1 MIRAVIVDDEEPAR
15 ERMRRL
21 LEATGV
27 HVVGEAADGE
37 TAVEQIDALAPDVVF
52 LDIQM
57 PAASGLDVA
66 ARVRAPKPRIVF
78 CTAYDR
84 FAIDAFEHQALDY
97 LLKPVNRTRLAQTIE
112 RVTREVTEQRRR
124 THDLAEAARTQA
136 RLMPRA
142 QGIAGLDFAGVC
154 VPVEGVGGDYYD
166 VLPFPD
172 GRVGVVVTDVSGKGM
187 YASIIAA
194 AVQARLQAIAARGPL
209 SPGAALAELNRLTVG
224 TIESNRFATV
234 SLVLI
239 DPDTSTLTWANGGHP
254 SSVIVGTTGVR
265 TLAPTGP
272 MVGWAADAVFGEET
286 APFREGDILALF
298 SDGLT
303 EATTSDDDELGE
315 EGVTRLIQ
323 RHASLPAERL
333 ALAVLDDVRGYCAGA
348 PAQDDRTIVIVKR

>member
-142 QGIAGLDFAGVC
+142 QGIAGLDLAGVC

-166 VLPFPD
+166 VLPFPN
-172 GRVGVVVTDVSGKGM
+172 GCVGVVVSDVSGKGM

-194 AVQARLQAIAARGPL
+194 AVQARLQAITARGPL
-209 SPGAALAELNRLTVG
+209 SPCAALAELNRLTVG

-234 SLVLI
+234 FLALI
-239 DPDTSTLTWANGGHP
+239 DPDASTLTWANGGHP
-254 SSVIVGTTGVR
+254 SGVIVGANTR
-265 TLAPTGP
+265 TLATTGP

-286 APFREGDILALF
+286 APFVEGDILALF

-303 EATTSDDDELGE
+303 EATTSDDVELGA

-333 ALAVLDDVRGYCAGA
+333 ALAVLDDVREYCAGA